1 VLTSWSRSQCG
12 RAATCKVTVT
22 QAVTVSAKFAPVDTQ
37 PPKAPKGLR
46 AVAASPNE
54 IDLFWEPSS
63 DNVAVTGY
71 VIYRDRVKVTTVS
84 GATTN
89 FRDTGLKP
97 STSYGYQ
104 VRAIDAAGKP
114 SQYSNK
120 VFRTTAAAAGPA
132 GPDLVPP
139 SKPENLTADGV
150 STSEIVI
157 TWSASDDNVGV
168 ASYIL
173 YRDDSELTT
182 IAGDETSFRDSGL
195 DAGSGHV
202 YYVVAVDAAG
212 NKSDPS
218 DKTKAS
224 TFSG

>member
-1 VLTSWSRSQCG
+1 MVQRIKAAPMRLLEPGHFHVLI
-12 RAATCKVTVT
+12 
-22 QAVTVSAKFAPVDTQ
+22 SAKFAPVDAQ
-37 PPKAPKGLR
+37 PPKPPTGLR

-71 VIYRDRVKVTTVS
+71 VIYRDRLKVTTVS

-89 FRDTGLKP
+89 FRNSGLNP
-97 STSYGYQ
+97 STVYGYQ
-104 VRAIDAAGKP
+104 VRAIDAAGNL
-114 SQYSNK
+114 SLNSNK
-120 VFRTTAAAAGPA
+120 VFRKTGAAA

-139 SKPENLTADGV
+139 SKPENLIADAV

-157 TWSASDDNVGV
+157 TWSASTDNVGV

-173 YRDDSELTT
+173 YRDDSALTT

-202 YYVVAVDAAG
+202 YFVVAVDAAG

-218 DKTKAS
+218 DRTKAS